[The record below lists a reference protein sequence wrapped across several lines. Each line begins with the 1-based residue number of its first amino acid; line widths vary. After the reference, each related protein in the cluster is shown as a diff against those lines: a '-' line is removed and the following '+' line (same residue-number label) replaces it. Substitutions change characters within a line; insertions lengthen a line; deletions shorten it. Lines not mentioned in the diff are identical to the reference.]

1 MMHFNI
7 MPRVEKQCRF
17 PDLFDRMKCSKLL
30 QTHLFMK
37 SKNRSEEVPITAQDR
52 NEPWL
57 LWRTLFSRQRIMAI
71 RRLIEA
77 PMKSQTRT

>member
-7 MPRVEKQCRF
+7 VPQVEKQCKFR
-17 PDLFDRMKCSKLL
+17 DLFDRMKCSKFL

-52 NEPWL
+52 YEPWL
-57 LWRTLFSRQRIMAI
+57 LRRTLFSRQRISDTKG
-71 RRLIEA
+71 LIGA
-77 PMKSQTRT
+77 PMKSQRGT